1 MGEAPTALAVT
12 EPPASAPPLTLPS
25 WALRPAPSEPSPGR
39 PLAPSRPSP
48 IAPAL
53 RSPLRDRDAADNRF
67 RRGTLLHRLLQ
78 YLPGIAPAQRQ
89 AIAAQVL
96 SDSGLTADQIAE
108 YVAAVAPVL
117 DDSRF
122 AAVFAADALVEASL
136 TGLIDGVVVSGT
148 VDRLLVTPAK
158 VFIIDYKTNRN
169 PPGDSSAIPLAYA
182 KQMQAY
188 SALLHGIYPDRTI
201 EAALLWTEV
210 PRLDIVTLAN

>member
-1 MGEAPTALAVT
+1 M
-12 EPPASAPPLTLPS
+12 
-25 WALRPAPSEPSPGR
+25 
-39 PLAPSRPSP
+39 
-48 IAPAL
+48 
-53 RSPLRDRDAADNRF
+53 
-67 RRGTLLHRLLQ
+67 
-78 YLPGIAPAQRQ
+78 
-89 AIAAQVL
+89 L

-201 EAALLWTEV
+201 EAALLWTAV